1 MTRLDVVA
9 EHRDYCPWIN
19 PDSQSLTV
27 TPQAQHQVNVSRTS
41 TSDLAGWEILLRVVN
56 TSAQLSRIENG
67 ARPSTSPTE
76 ANGTDGDGDSE
87 AGAVLGEA
95 GDDKARDAK
104 DHERWAKL
112 KKLRQVFHVR
122 KGKGKAG
129 EGKGKEKEKKK
140 SKGKENVVEVVD

>member
-1 MTRLDVVA
+1 M
-9 EHRDYCPWIN
+9 
-19 PDSQSLTV
+19 
-27 TPQAQHQVNVSRTS
+27 VNS
-41 TSDLAGWEILLRVVN
+41 
-56 TSAQLSRIENG
+56 SAQLSQIENG

-76 ANGTDGDGDSE
+76 ANGTDGDGNSE

-122 KGKGKAG
+122 RGKGKAG
-129 EGKGKEKEKKK
+129 EREKEKKK